1 VKEVT
6 EEEIVTLDIDKIDF
20 SDEKATKELFWKLL
34 NFIELQAQ
42 VIRQLKIENQ
52 QLKDEVARLKGSKG
66 KPKIAPNVPPRESK
80 PSSTEKSK
88 KWSKGSKNPKIKID
102 RVVLLDIE
110 SDILPPDAIYLGY
123 EPVIIQNIKL
133 QTENIE
139 YRRGHYYSKSLD
151 KHYYAELPKEIQS
164 TQFGSDLKALV
175 VMLYYVGRV
184 TENKIHSILTDFNI
198 LISEGEISNILTKEM
213 SEVFS
218 AEKAEIFQTGM
229 RRAEYFQ
236 SDTTGA
242 RHMGRNGDMHYIG
255 NEEFSTYYIE
265 DNRKRETI
273 RKRLEL
279 LDGVLTATPMV
290 TDSAIQYDG
299 IACHHGHCWLHE
311 IRHYTNMKPY
321 LDYHRSILGIF
332 ITSLWNFY
340 DLLKKYKFRQNMDLR
355 REIEQRFESLFTTT
369 TGYFELDKRIAL
381 TYIDRDKLLLVL
393 DFPMIPLHNNG
404 SEIAVREGVLKRKIS
419 YGTRSELGKA
429 AWESML
435 SILDTCRKQKV
446 NFYMYIKDIYSNR
459 FSMPRLAYMI
469 PKTG

>member
-1 VKEVT
+1 VKDAT
-6 EEEIVTLDIDKIDF
+6 EAEIVTLDIEKIDF
-20 SDEKATKELFWKLL
+20 RDEKATKELFQKLL
-34 NFIELQAQ
+34 NFIEFQAQ
-42 VIRQLKIENQ
+42 EIRRLNAIIQ
-52 QLKDEVARLKGSKG
+52 QQSDEIARLKGEKG
-66 KPKIAPNVPPRESK
+66 KPKIAPNVPSREPK
-80 PSSTEKSK
+80 LPPTEKSK
-88 KWSKGSKNPKIKID
+88 NWSKGSKNPKIKID
-102 RVVLLDIE
+102 RVVRLDIE
-110 SDILPPDAIYLGY
+110 PNILPPDAIYLGY

-133 QTENIE
+133 QTDNIE

-151 KHYYAELPKEIQS
+151 KHYYAELPKEIQG

-175 VMLYYVGRV
+175 VTLYYVGRV
-184 TENKIHSILTDFNI
+184 TENKIYSILTDFNI
-198 LISEGEISNILTKEM
+198 LISEGEISNILTKEK

-218 AEKAEIFQTGM
+218 AEIAEIFQTGM

-236 SDTTGA
+236 SDSTGA
-242 RHMGRNGDMHYIG
+242 RHMGRHGDMHYIG

-265 DNRKRETI
+265 ENRKRETI
-273 RKRLEL
+273 RKRLGL

-311 IRHYTNMKPY
+311 IRHYIKMKPY
-321 LDYHRSILGIF
+321 LDCHRSILGKF
-332 ITSLWNFY
+332 ITSLWDFY
-340 DLLKKYKFRQNMDLR
+340 DLLKKYKFRPNIDLR
-355 REIEQRFESLFTTT
+355 REIEQRFESLFTMT

-381 TYIDRDKLLLVL
+381 TYNDRDKLLLVL
-393 DFPMIPLHNNG
+393 DFQEIPLHNNG

-429 AWESML
+429 AWGNML

-446 NFYMYIKDIYSNR
+446 NFYMYIKDIYSNSY
-459 FSMPRLAYMI
+459 SMPRLADLI